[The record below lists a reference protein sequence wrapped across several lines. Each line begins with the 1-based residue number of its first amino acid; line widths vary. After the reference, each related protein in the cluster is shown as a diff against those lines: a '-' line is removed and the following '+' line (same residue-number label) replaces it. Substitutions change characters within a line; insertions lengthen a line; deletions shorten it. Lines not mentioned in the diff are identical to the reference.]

1 MERLPAPSKL
11 DAGLVRRLIEAQFP
25 HWAELPIRPVRHMGW
40 DNRTFR
46 LGPDMVVRLP
56 SAGAY
61 AGQVTKEQRWLPVLA
76 PKLPLPIPFPL
87 AMGEPG
93 AGYPWHWS
101 IYSWLPGE
109 PLSVRH
115 VPDTGRLA
123 GSLANFLVAP
133 QRIDPREGPRPG
145 PDNFYRGGTLTTY
158 DGEARRAISLLEG
171 RIDARAA
178 SRAWDAAIEPAHDGS
193 AVWVHGDVSFPNLL
207 VRKGELAGVI
217 DFGCLAVGD
226 PACDLAV
233 AWSWMSRQSRC
244 AFRSALPLDEATWA
258 RARGWALWKALVV
271 LAGLSPAHRGAQ
283 EQAGRALQEV
293 LRDDNE

>member
-1 MERLPAPSKL
+1 
-11 DAGLVRRLIEAQFP
+11 
-25 HWAELPIRPVRHMGW
+25 
-40 DNRTFR
+40 
-46 LGPDMVVRLP
+46 
-56 SAGAY
+56 
-61 AGQVTKEQRWLPVLA
+61 
-76 PKLPLPIPFPL
+76 
-87 AMGEPG
+87 
-93 AGYPWHWS
+93 
-101 IYSWLPGE
+101 
-109 PLSVRH
+109 VRH

-123 GSLANFLVAP
+123 GSLANFLIAL

-145 PDNFYRGGTLTTY
+145 PDNFHRGGTLRTY
-158 DGEARRAISLLEG
+158 EAEARRAISLLEG

-178 SRAWDAAIEPAHDGS
+178 SRAWDAANETAHEGS

-233 AWSWMSRQSRC
+233 AWSWMSRQTRC
-244 AFRSALPLDEATWA
+244 AFRSALPVAEATWA

-283 EQAGRALQEV
+283 EQGGRALQEV
-293 LRDDNE
+293 LTDGNE